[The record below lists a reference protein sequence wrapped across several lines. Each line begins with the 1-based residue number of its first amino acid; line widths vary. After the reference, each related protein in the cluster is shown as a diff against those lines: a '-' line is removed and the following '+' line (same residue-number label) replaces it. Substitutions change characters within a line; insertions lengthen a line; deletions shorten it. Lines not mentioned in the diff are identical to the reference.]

1 MKDIE
6 NKERLAYELGVLMFN
21 IVSTH
26 EKALTFNNDYDSL
39 GNFNSILF
47 NIGVIEK
54 EELKAGFLAE
64 CENYSIPKEEA
75 EKLFEE
81 TIEELD

>member
-1 MKDIE
+1 MNQIE

-21 IVSTH
+21 TVSTH

-39 GNFNSILF
+39 GNFNSIFF

-54 EELKAGFLAE
+54 EELKVGFLAE
-64 CENYSIPKEEA
+64 CENYNIPKEEA

-81 TIEELD
+81 TIEQLD